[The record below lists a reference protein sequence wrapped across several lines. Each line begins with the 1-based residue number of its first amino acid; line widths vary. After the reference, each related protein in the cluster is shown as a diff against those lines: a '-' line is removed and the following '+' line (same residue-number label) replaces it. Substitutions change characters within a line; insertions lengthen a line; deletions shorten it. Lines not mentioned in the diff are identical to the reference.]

1 MGVRMRGEGA
11 IAQMVAQQYKKYG
24 KLYGMNAE
32 EWSLD
37 RSIFRRPG
45 GQIKM
50 FKNIFKILL

>member
-1 MGVRMRGEGA
+1 
-11 IAQMVAQQYKKYG
+11 
-24 KLYGMNAE
+24 MNAE

-50 FKNIFKILL
+50 F